1 MTNSRPA
8 VTRSGPAGAKY
19 RRTLWYRQAKDNEAR
34 RDGARESERFIVPL
48 KPGNPSRG
56 DPVEGRRRLVVESM
70 VGNSPRTSSL
80 DPLSTLDHRIAW
92 RLVNPL

>member
-1 MTNSRPA
+1 MTTPGPQ
-8 VTRSGPAGAKY
+8 VTRSGPAGANH

-34 RDGARESERFIVPL
+34 REGARESERLIVPW

-56 DPVEGRRRLVVESM
+56 DPAEGRRCLVVESM

-80 DPLSTLDHRIAW
+80 DPLFT
-92 RLVNPL
+92 